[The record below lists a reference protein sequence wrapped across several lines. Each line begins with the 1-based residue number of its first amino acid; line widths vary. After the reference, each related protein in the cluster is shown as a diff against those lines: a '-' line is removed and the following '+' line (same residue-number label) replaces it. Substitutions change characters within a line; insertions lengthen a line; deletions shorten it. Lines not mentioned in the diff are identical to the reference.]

1 MKFTLQRD
9 IHDTRDLMVSPPNF
23 ITKLFLPAKID
34 LSSKLEI
41 THQWAIG
48 SCQSNAGCYLWRSE
62 SKRNLVPSRLFL
74 YYSVRTDR
82 GNINEDTGATVR
94 ETMKAMSKHWVSQ
107 EQFHP
112 YIEQNLYT
120 PPSNV
125 ATLWG
130 KRTTITTYTR
140 VNVDIN
146 SIKKVLA
153 SKHMIEFGM
162 IVTDSFMQQ
171 WWTMLPEPSGN
182 VVWGHAMTIVGYD
195 DQTRMF
201 KVANSWG
208 KEWGENW
215 FFYIPYDRINVKEFF
230 DFWYLTLKL

>member
-23 ITKLFLPAKID
+23 ITKLFLPKKVD
-34 LSSKLEI
+34 LSSKI
-41 THQWAIG
+41 QVTHQWGIG

-62 SKRNLVPSRLFL
+62 SKRNYTPSRLYL
-74 YYSVRTDR
+74 YYKVRSDR

-112 YIEQNLYT
+112 YVEENIYQE
-120 PPSNV
+120 PSNV
-125 ATLWG
+125 ATIWG
-130 KRTTITTYTR
+130 TRTTIAIYTR
-140 VNVDIN
+140 VNVDVE

-171 WWTMLPEPSGN
+171 GWVDLPTQSGN
-182 VVWGHAMTIVGYD
+182 IIWGHALTFVGYND
-195 DQTRMF
+195 TTKKF
-201 KVANSWG
+201 KVVNSWG
-208 KEWGENW
+208 DTWGENW
-215 FFYIPYDRINVKEFF
+215 YFYIPYDRINLNEFF
-230 DFWYLTLKL
+230 EFWYLTIK